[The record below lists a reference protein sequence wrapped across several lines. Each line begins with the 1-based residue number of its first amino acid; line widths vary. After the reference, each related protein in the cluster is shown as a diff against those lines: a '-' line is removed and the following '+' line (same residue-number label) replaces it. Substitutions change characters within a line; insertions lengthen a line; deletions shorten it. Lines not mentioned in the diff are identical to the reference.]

1 MLEPNAPAG
10 PPNGDN
16 PGDSGPGQEFD
27 YKRAYEALRP
37 EYTRTTQELSQA
49 QAAAQAAAEY
59 EQLFAALQDPDQ
71 QAEALAALGFD
82 MDTGAPA
89 GSQADPNAF
98 VDPLEQEVETL
109 RSQLDELRQSQQE
122 VSTRRE
128 QEQLIEMRD
137 QYIGDALSFI
147 EEQTSQKFTAR
158 EEEVLGNLAVAL
170 ETEEGVPD
178 VQGAYEAIY
187 GEQGVLELRRQ
198 SWIESKQ
205 RASAPPLGTSIPADR
220 RPATRQD
227 RVAYID
233 ERLRTLGE

>member
-1 MLEPNAPAG
+1 MLEPTHPAG
-10 PPNGDN
+10 PADADN

-82 MDTGAPA
+82 MDTGAPV
-89 GSQADPNAF
+89 GQPDPNAF

-109 RSQLDELRQSQQE
+109 RAQLDELRQSQQE

-187 GEQGVLELRRQ
+187 GSQGVLELRRQ
-198 SWIESKQ
+198 SWIESK
-205 RASAPPLGTSIPADR
+205 RGASSAPLGSTIPADR
-220 RPATRQD
+220 RPTTRSG

-233 ERLRTLGE
+233 ERLRDLGE